1 MLDLELQTV
10 LEMLKYLLLGT
21 NVFLFF
27 TAALIFFTSSV
38 SETSSSRKP
47 EFKRALLVTAHP
59 DDESM
64 FFLPLVNSLQQQ
76 NTGDYGEIWQ
86 IHLLCLSRGNYDGLG
101 DLREKE
107 LLACATYL
115 GLSSDHVQ
123 ILEDPKLQDG
133 MKTQWDIPHIAT
145 IVAAYMDKHNIDTV
159 FTFDD
164 YGVSGHA
171 NHIATHFGVKRALQ
185 KLQERCNAADSDE
198 KVVTGWGL
206 ESTSLVRKYVG
217 ILDTALS
224 YWQSGRDNKQDERQF
239 VFVFRPRW
247 NYNAMAMHQS
257 QFVWYRR
264 LFVAFSRYTF
274 INTFRP
280 LLPIAR
286 ISTDEKKKQ

>member
-1 MLDLELQTV
+1 MLRKEEVVANLANFAYDPINYVSLNRLRIMDL
-10 LEMLKYLLLGT
+10 
-21 NVFLFF
+21 FLDILD
-27 TAALIFFTSSV
+27 ADQ
-38 SETSSSRKP
+38 E
-47 EFKRALLVTAHP
+47 
-59 DDESM
+59 
-64 FFLPLVNSLQQQ
+64 QQQ
-76 NTGDYGEIWQ
+76 DTEGSNQAADKQQGPATI
-86 IHLLCLSRGNYDGLG
+86 
-101 DLREKE
+101 EKE
-107 LLACATYL
+107 LRACATYL

-123 ILEDPKLQDG
+123 VLEDPKLQDG
-133 MKTQWDIPHIAT
+133 MESQWDVPHIAA
-145 IVAAYMDKHNIDTV
+145 IVAAYVDKHSIDVV

-185 KLQERCNAADSDE
+185 QQQERCNAAESDE
-198 KVVTGWGL
+198 KIVRGWGL

-224 YWQSGRDNKQDERQF
+224 YWLSRQDGEQDERQF

-274 INTFRP
+274 INTFRS
-280 LLPIAR
+280 LLPSADL
-286 ISTDEKKKQ
+286 SADQKKKQ

>member
-1 MLDLELQTV
+1 MLRKEEVVANLANFAYDPINYVSLNRLRIMDLFLDILDADQEQQQDTEGSNQAADKQQGPATIEICHFPRVKKMLDLDEDSLQTL

-21 NVFLFF
+21 N
-27 TAALIFFTSSV
+27 
-38 SETSSSRKP
+38 
-47 EFKRALLVTAHP
+47 
-59 DDESM
+59 
-64 FFLPLVNSLQQQ
+64 
-76 NTGDYGEIWQ
+76 
-86 IHLLCLSRGNYDGLG
+86 
-101 DLREKE
+101 
-107 LLACATYL
+107 
-115 GLSSDHVQ
+115 
-123 ILEDPKLQDG
+123 
-133 MKTQWDIPHIAT
+133 
-145 IVAAYMDKHNIDTV
+145 V

-185 KLQERCNAADSDE
+185 QQQERCNAAESDE
-198 KVVTGWGL
+198 KIVRGWGL

-224 YWQSGRDNKQDERQF
+224 YWLSRQDGEQDERQF

-274 INTFRP
+274 INTFRS
-280 LLPIAR
+280 LLPSADL
-286 ISTDEKKKQ
+286 SADQKKKQ